1 MPTKILVRKNEYY
14 DSVFLMGINN
24 RIMKSTG
31 IHQSALLMG
40 SDANKEVLTEL
51 GFTEPMVKTASPN
64 DLIIAVQADNQTN
77 LDLVTNNLVSWLTE
91 VESQKRDTEYHTLNE
106 VIGQNTRANLVSIS
120 LPGEY
125 AAAEARKSIVAGLHV
140 FLFSDNVSV
149 EDEKTLKLSARE
161 KGLLV
166 MGPDCGTSI
175 LNGIG
180 LGFANKVRR
189 GSIGVIAAA
198 GTGLQEF
205 TSMVH
210 NLGGGISQAIGTGG
224 RDLKDEIGGLTTF
237 AALEILAKDEE
248 TEVIAIVSKPPGE
261 KTLCALVEQF
271 KNIQKPVIA
280 CFLGI
285 EGSIPG
291 ESEIFERA
299 KTIDQAVSL
308 ALKKSP
314 GYSILEQP
322 SQAQLK
328 PERVPF
334 KREQKFL
341 RGILAGGTFCYQS
354 QQIFREAGIKVYSN
368 SPIEKHLALKDPNQS
383 ENHSVVDMGE
393 EYFMVG
399 RPHPMIDG
407 SQRARRILQEARD
420 PQVALILLDFILG
433 FNASKDPVGEII
445 DSIHEARHLSA
456 KDGRV
461 LEFVASICGTSDD
474 AQDLA
479 MQTVILEEANVKVF
493 ASNAAAVQYCVFALK
508 DIDHG

>member
-24 RIMKSTG
+24 RIMKSPG
-31 IHQSALLMG
+31 ILQSGLLMG
-40 SDANKEVLTEL
+40 SEANKEVLIDL
-51 GFTEPMVKTASPN
+51 GFTDPLVNTASPN
-64 DLIIAVQADNQTN
+64 DLVIAVQADSQTY
-77 LDLVTNNLVSWLTE
+77 LDVVTNNLGSWLTE
-91 VESQKRDTEYHTLNE
+91 VETQKRETEYHTLNE
-106 VIGQNTRANLVSIS
+106 VIEQNTGANLVSIS

-125 AAAEARKSIVAGLHV
+125 AAAEARKSIAAGFHV

-149 EDEKTLKLSARE
+149 EDEKSLKLSARE

-175 LNGIG
+175 INGIG

-189 GSIGVIAAA
+189 GSIGVVAAA

-237 AALEILAKDEE
+237 SALDILAKDGE

-261 KTLCALVEQF
+261 KTLRALVEQF
-271 KNIQKPVIA
+271 TNIHKPVIA

-291 ESEIFERA
+291 ETEIFERA
-299 KTIDQAVSL
+299 KTIDQAVFL
-308 ALKKSP
+308 ALKKSAR
-314 GYSILEQP
+314 YSKLERP
-322 SQAQLK
+322 IQALLK
-328 PERVPF
+328 PEGLPF
-334 KREQKFL
+334 KREQKFM

-354 QQIFREAGIKVYSN
+354 QQIFREAGIIVYSN

-383 ENHSVVDMGE
+383 ESHSVVDMGD

-420 PQVALILLDFILG
+420 PNVAIILLDFILG

-461 LEFVASICGTSDD
+461 IEFVASICGTAED

-479 MQTVILEEANVKVF
+479 MQTVILEEAKVKVF
-493 ASNAAAVQYCVFALK
+493 ASNATAVQYSAQIIK
-508 DIDHG
+508 DIGYE